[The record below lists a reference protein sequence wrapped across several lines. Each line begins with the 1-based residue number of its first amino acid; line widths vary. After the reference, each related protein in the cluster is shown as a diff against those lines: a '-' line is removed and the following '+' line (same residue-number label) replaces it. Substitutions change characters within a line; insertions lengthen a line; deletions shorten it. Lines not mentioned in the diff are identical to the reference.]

1 MRNKLSENDVICVCI
16 FILVSWVEP
25 TLVNICPLFKQFELG
40 SDTSWWRFGFLKLGF
55 SSDHSG
61 YPKFQFQALSG
72 PSLLFVEWFAKVP
85 WLPWITLRYFPLFM
99 LSSASAVV
107 VPYPL
112 SWWKVIHLLCQLQKE
127 ASVFETFIYWAQKY
141 TVTIYLNEN
150 TSLYLLR

>member
-1 MRNKLSENDVICVCI
+1 MFSENI
-16 FILVSWVEP
+16 FWNQGLILINILGLIS
-25 TLVNICPLFKQFELG
+25 TLLLIFKVKNVLYCLSIFYWSILIYLIYFWILRNWNIILKQAEK
-40 SDTSWWRFGFLKLGF
+40 LKREM
-55 SSDHSG
+55 
-61 YPKFQFQALSG
+61 
-72 PSLLFVEWFAKVP
+72 EWFAKVP

-107 VPYPL
+107 VPYPH

-127 ASVFETFIYWAQKY
+127 ASIFETFIYWAQKY